1 MSKKAIPYKE
11 KKIKLYMIYFSYSI
25 INFDEKRGEI
35 TMKKFMTIILT
46 MILTISL
53 VGCNRTKIEE
63 PITRTELF
71 MGTVIKVTLYD
82 GEVEKILD
90 KVFNRIVEIENLVS
104 INKEGTELTKL
115 NKSAG
120 VSKVKLNDTSY
131 DIIKKGVEYSKLS
144 KGAYDISIGPLVK
157 LWSIGLPEAKVPTE
171 EEIKEAMKYIDY
183 SKIETNDSTKE
194 VFLQQKGMMLDLGS
208 IAKGYAA
215 DEVVKILKAEGVEKA
230 IIDLGGNIYV
240 LGSKNQNKDWNIGI
254 QDPFSDRGNVVG
266 SIEVSNKSIVT
277 TGIYERFIEKDG
289 VKYHHILNPKTGY
302 PYKTE
307 IAGVSI
313 VADKSIDADALS
325 TLIFTKG
332 LDEGLKLVEDLEN
345 VDAVFV
351 TNEHEVYITE
361 GLKESFKLINE
372 SFKLAN

>member
-1 MSKKAIPYKE
+1 M
-11 KKIKLYMIYFSYSI
+11 
-25 INFDEKRGEI
+25 

>member
-1 MSKKAIPYKE
+1 
-11 KKIKLYMIYFSYSI
+11 
-25 INFDEKRGEI
+25 
-35 TMKKFMTIILT
+35 MKKFMTIILT